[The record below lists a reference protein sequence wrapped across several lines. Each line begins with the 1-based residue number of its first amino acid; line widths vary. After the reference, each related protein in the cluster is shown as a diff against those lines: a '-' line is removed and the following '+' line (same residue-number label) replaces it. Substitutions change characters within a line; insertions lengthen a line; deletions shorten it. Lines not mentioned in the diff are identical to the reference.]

1 MKVSIKFFAPLC
13 AICLLTSGS
22 VLADP
27 AEVTIEDDLCS
38 MLGESEGVFVQGDLH
53 QVEAS
58 SANGNIKVSCSQ
70 DLEPTT
76 TGRSVIFNFD
86 NTGIMCTAMGNP
98 TDDWH
103 QVISR
108 SGKAKLT
115 CHYRAD

>member
-1 MKVSIKFFAPLC
+1 MKVSIKLFAPLC

-27 AEVTIEDDLCS
+27 AGVTIEDDHCF
-38 MLGESEGVFVQGDLH
+38 MLDEFNGFVQGDLH

-58 SANGNIKVSCSQ
+58 SSNGNIKVSCSQ

-76 TGRSVIFNFD
+76 TGRSVIFNYD
-86 NTGIMCTAMGNP
+86 NTNIMCGAMGNP

-115 CHYRAD
+115 CHYKAN